1 MEAFAVLARHYDPSG
16 PSYGLLVTHSILV
29 ARKAR
34 QLAAGYMA
42 RRPEVE
48 VDLDFLTEAALLH
61 DIGIKECD
69 APSIHCTGS
78 APYIQHG
85 PIGRRMLEAE
95 GLPKHALV
103 CERHTGSG
111 LTKEDVKQQKLPLEE
126 RDYLPVSIEEKL
138 ICVADKFYS
147 KNPKRLFREKPLS
160 KVHKSLSKYGEAAAQ
175 RWLELID
182 AIL

>member
-1 MEAFAVLARHYDPSG
+1 MEPFGVLAKHYDPSG
-16 PSYGLLVTHSILV
+16 LSYGLLVTHSILV

-34 QLAAGYMA
+34 LLAAGYMA
-42 RRPEVE
+42 RNPEVE

-61 DIGIKECD
+61 DIGIRECD

-78 APYIQHG
+78 APYLQHG

-111 LTKEDVKQQKLPLEE
+111 MTKEDVVREGLPLEP
-126 RDYLPVSIEEKL
+126 RDYVPLSIEEKL

-147 KNPKRLFREKPLS
+147 KNPKRLFREKALA
-160 KVHKSLSKYGEAAAQ
+160 KVHKSLSKYGEAAAE

-182 AIL
+182 VIL